1 MECELCGIFRVAL
14 GGQTMGAERG
24 ASGKAPAQRF
34 KTDPPRSTSIL
45 MALATN

>member
-1 MECELCGIFRVAL
+1 MECEVCGIFRVAL
-14 GGQTMGAERG
+14 GGQTMRAEREVL
-24 ASGKAPAQRF
+24 GKGPAQRF